1 MRATVRPILFL
12 TFAATGFSA
21 LTLQVVWQR
30 VLSLHAGIDLL
41 AATTVVTAFMAGL
54 GLGSLAGGAIAD
66 RLGAKRSLL
75 VFALLNAAIGVF
87 AWFSL
92 WLFYDVYRRFV
103 AESSIRPS
111 RCSPSTSCC
120 SSSRRR

>member
-1 MRATVRPILFL
+1 MRPAVRPILFL

-30 VLSLHAGIDLL
+30 VLSLHAGIDLM

-54 GLGSLAGGAIAD
+54 GLGSLAGGAVAD

-75 VFALLNAAIGVF
+75 VFALSNAAIGAF
-87 AWFSL
+87 AWISL
-92 WLFYDVYRRFV
+92 WLFYDVYRRFA
-103 AESSIRPS
+103 AEVD
-111 RCSPSTSCC
+111 
-120 SSSRRR
+120 